1 MFRTIIKTVEV
12 RRRHEVVDRSPD
24 YTPLWIVVTLAHGYN
39 FENWLDWPQ
48 CEDNWPSVFDKV
60 TIDKDR
66 IIHFQNLFVL
76 LLIEPLYEAAL
87 SSLIDMM
94 YLLFRD
100 YSKRILNGFKTDK
113 VLETVI
119 KLVNLGDYSHKSF
132 R

>member
-66 IIHFQNLFVL
+66 IIHFQNLFVVF
-76 LLIEPLYEAAL
+76 LIEPLYEAAL

-100 YSKRILNGFKTDK
+100 YSKRILNGSKTDK
-113 VLETVI
+113 VLGTVI
-119 KLVNLGDYSHKSF
+119 KLVNLGDYSHKRF

>member
-1 MFRTIIKTVEV
+1 M
-12 RRRHEVVDRSPD
+12 VDRSPD

-100 YSKRILNGFKTDK
+100 YSKRILNGSKTDK
-113 VLETVI
+113 VLGTVI

>member
-66 IIHFQNLFVL
+66 IIHFQNLFVVF
-76 LLIEPLYEAAL
+76 LIEPLYEAAL

-100 YSKRILNGFKTDK
+100 YSKRILNGSKTDK
-113 VLETVI
+113 VLGTVI